1 MSVRRLSGNALAS
14 AGYVIGSA
22 LLLFELYR
30 YLAREL
36 GAAQIGVWALVTASS
51 AVVRVSE
58 FGISAGVVRY
68 VAADI
73 GEGRRDRA
81 AATAGMALASVAV
94 IMGAVAVL
102 LYPVLALV
110 VTSAI
115 HDPEAA
121 AAGHALLPWAI
132 ASLWLVTMTNVFVGV
147 LDGQQRAGLR
157 SIGMLVANAIQ
168 IGLAWLL
175 VPRAGLAA
183 MGPVQLG
190 FAASGFVL
198 LGVMAAVTLG
208 QPLSRWLAWQRQRF
222 AELFRFGGAF
232 QIMSLFQVLFEPTTK
247 WLLSVFGGLE
257 AAGYFEMANRAIQQL
272 RQVIVAGLMML
283 IPHVATRQARE
294 GADRQALGSIYRQ
307 AFRTLLWIAVPYFAL
322 IGCLLPAVLTLW
334 VGHYSSQF
342 IAIGVLCLLG
352 WGLNLLASP
361 AYTILVAVAQLRW
374 VVGSQIIVALLNVVL
389 ASAGGYLFG
398 AYGVVAGAMLSL
410 ALGSLVMVVPIHR
423 DYLSGPAAVLPRT
436 LPAALVTGL
445 IAVASCLWLG
455 RELQAGHLAAAW
467 PYALAVTL
475 AAILLAGIG
484 WFDPLRAQMVARLR
498 ARS

>member
-73 GEGRRDRA
+73 GAGRPDRA
-81 AATAGMALASVAV
+81 AATAGMALTSVAV
-94 IMGAVAVL
+94 IMGAVALL
-102 LYPVLALV
+102 LYPVLGLV

-115 HDPEAA
+115 HDPQAA

-157 SIGMLVANAIQ
+157 SIGMLTANVIQ
-168 IGLAWLL
+168 IALAWVL

-198 LGVMAAVTLG
+198 LGVMAAWTLG
-208 QPLSRWLAWQRQRF
+208 QPLSRWLSWQRQRF
-222 AELFRFGGAF
+222 RELFRFGGAF

-283 IPHVATRQARE
+283 IPHVAMRQAQA
-294 GADRQALGSIYRQ
+294 GTDRQVLGQTYRQ
-307 AFRTLLWIAVPYFAL
+307 AFRTLLWIAVPYFSL

-334 VGHYSSQF
+334 VGHYSDQF
-342 IAIGVLCLLG
+342 IAIGLLCLLG

-374 VVGSQIIVALLNVVL
+374 VVASQVATALLNLLL
-389 ASAGGYLFG
+389 AGIGGQVFG
-398 AYGVVAGAMLSL
+398 AYGVVGGAMIAL
-410 ALGSLVMVVPIHR
+410 ALGSLLMVIPIHR
-423 DYLSGPAAVLPRT
+423 DYLGGRADLLPRT
-436 LPAALVTGL
+436 LPLAVVLGLV
-445 IAVASCLWLG
+445 AVATCLWLG
-455 RELQAGHLAAAW
+455 RGLEVARWQAVW
-467 PYALAVTL
+467 PYALAVGVSAAAL
-475 AAILLAGIG
+475 ALVE
-484 WFDPLRAQMVARLR
+484 WFDPLRAQLTARLR
-498 ARS
+498 RQ

>member
-14 AGYVIGSA
+14 AAYVIGSA

-157 SIGMLVANAIQ
+157 SIGMLIANAIQ

-175 VPRAGLAA
+175 VPGAGLAA

-208 QPLSRWLAWQRQRF
+208 QPLSRWLTWQRPRF
-222 AELFRFGGAF
+222 IELFRFGGAF
-232 QIMSLFQVLFEPTTK
+232 QIMSIFQVLFEPTTK

-272 RQVIVAGLMML
+272 RQVIVAGLLML
-283 IPHVATRQARE
+283 IPHVAMRQAQDGTDRRAL
-294 GADRQALGSIYRQ
+294 GQTYRQAL
-307 AFRTLLWIAVPYFAL
+307 RTLLWIAVPYFGV

-334 VGHYSSQF
+334 VGHYSDQF
-342 IAIGVLCLLG
+342 ILIGVLCLLG

-374 VVGSQIIVALLNVVL
+374 VVGSQIAIALLNLVL
-389 ASAGGYLFG
+389 AGIGGHAFG
-398 AYGVVAGAMLSL
+398 AYGVVGGAMLAL

-423 DYLSGPAAVLPRT
+423 EFLEGPAALLPRT
-436 LPAALVTGL
+436 LPVGLAIGL
-445 IAVASCLWLG
+445 IAVVSCLWLG
-455 RELQAGHLAAAW
+455 RGLEVAHWQAAW
-467 PYALAVTL
+467 PYALAVCIGSALL
-475 AAILLAGIG
+475 AAVS
-484 WFDPLRAQMVARLR
+484 WFDPLRAQLLARLR
-498 ARS
+498 ASQ